1 MKLSVR
7 FVVVWICTIASPAQA
22 EIHDYMILRL
32 LYLHTSCGTLSLER
46 METAAPHAR
55 FKATCKNVNG
65 YPEGLTILCTD
76 PDDDRTCRV
85 ETPAKTFDHLDLLQ
99 R

>member
-1 MKLSVR
+1 LIKRVALASVV
-7 FVVVWICTIASPAQA
+7 FAAVVSPAFG

-32 LYLHTSCGTLSLER
+32 VYLNTSCGTLSMER
-46 METAAPHAR
+46 LDVPAPHAR
-55 FKATCKNVNG
+55 FKVTCKDATA
-65 YPEGLTILCTD
+65 YPDGLTIYCTD
-76 PDDDRTCRV
+76 PDDDRLCHV